1 VSQEVVQVLVNTV
14 HRLTFS
20 QLLDTEESELW
31 LSSESKFY
39 QLHISRAEE
48 HQKHGGFKVAS
59 PAHLDS
65 TTMSSTVFMK
75 HLPKGLR
82 KSLYAKQVFYRPKS
96 LTTST
101 AAITR
106 YLGPSAVARIEME
119 LKCIIWAQA
128 LLQLAYDYIKKF
140 DDVNG
145 PPPPHLINLPQ
156 FRFVHAAL
164 AVEQGKPSRDAR
176 AFLLE
181 EEIDEE
187 MEGKFRKYFNNTS
200 PVPCQFIE
208 NITANILRADF
219 LAFTQHLQFWK
230 TGKLVFVADY
240 QGMPITVPPTL
251 SIFSSFSCRW
261 QYITYGPSNHH
272 TSKVWISSLSVVS
285 VYSNSIV
292 ISNSIGE
299 GVFASGNLSKN
310 WETFERLHQCTQWCE
325 YYQLPRDYDESDRA
339 DTNLQRML
347 VRDLKAPE
355 HASYQP
361 HPISP
366 QKPNAMSVGYLLL

>member
-1 VSQEVVQVLVNTV
+1 LTSFFSAVSREVVQVLVNTV

-20 QLLDTEESELW
+20 QLLDAEESEKW
-31 LSSESKFY
+31 LSSESNFY

-65 TTMSSTVFMK
+65 TTMK
-75 HLPKGLR
+75 NLPKGLR
-82 KSLYAKQVFYRPKS
+82 NSLYAKQVFYRPKTTKS

-145 PPPPHLINLPQ
+145 PPPPHLNPPPQ

-181 EEIDEE
+181 EEIDEA

-200 PVPCQFIE
+200 PVPCQFSE
-208 NITANILRADF
+208 NTTSNIFRADF

-240 QGMPITVPPTL
+240 QGMPISVPPTL
-251 SIFSSFSCRW
+251 PIFSIFFCRW
-261 QYITYGPSNHH
+261 
-272 TSKVWISSLSVVS
+272 
-285 VYSNSIV
+285 
-292 ISNSIGE
+292 
-299 GVFASGNLSKN
+299 
-310 WETFERLHQCTQWCE
+310 
-325 YYQLPRDYDESDRA
+325 
-339 DTNLQRML
+339 
-347 VRDLKAPE
+347 
-355 HASYQP
+355 
-361 HPISP
+361 
-366 QKPNAMSVGYLLL
+366 